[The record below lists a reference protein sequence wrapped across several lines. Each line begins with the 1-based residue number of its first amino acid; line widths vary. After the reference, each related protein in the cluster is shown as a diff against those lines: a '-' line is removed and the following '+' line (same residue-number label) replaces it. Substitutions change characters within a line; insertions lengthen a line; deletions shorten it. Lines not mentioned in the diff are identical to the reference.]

1 MLILFWA
8 VSSDHYY
15 YNNNNKLEFSL
26 HKFTHQIH
34 HWIQNFT
41 FSVLPKPNIFDI
53 SIYNLDNWKKVYSVV
68 MGQALEKC
76 AWAEHNRHLAFT
88 FYAFYANIRA
98 QAWNLKFKP

>member
-8 VSSDHYY
+8 VSSDHYYY

-53 SIYNLDNWKKVYSVV
+53 LMQSTIWTIGKKMYTYLPTFLGKY
-68 MGQALEKC
+68 M
-76 AWAEHNRHLAFT
+76 AWP
-88 FYAFYANIRA
+88 
-98 QAWNLKFKP
+98 QK